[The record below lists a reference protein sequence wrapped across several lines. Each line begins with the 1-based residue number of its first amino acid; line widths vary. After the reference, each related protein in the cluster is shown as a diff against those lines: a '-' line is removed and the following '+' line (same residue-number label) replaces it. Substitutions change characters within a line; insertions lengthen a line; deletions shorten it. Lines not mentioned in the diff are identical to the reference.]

1 MKRIRRLIAATD
13 GDVDARAL
21 AAAFVIA
28 FGLLAGFAAW
38 VLSAVAAERYIGWPA
53 AVVVLVGP
61 PAVVFLRITAGPRER
76 RARPGEAAVPPVVS
90 PAKSSL
96 PPAPP
101 PAPTFHFSDFFRPRQ
116 AIEVACAFRQPAAP
130 RTQVQL
136 DQALLQ
142 LTAVTR
148 PHRLADMLAEV
159 DRREAMFVA
168 SGTGRPARL
177 EALESVRDDVIRGRL
192 G

>member
-28 FGLLAGFAAW
+28 FGLLADAAW

-116 AIEVACAFRQPAAP
+116 AIE
-130 RTQVQL
+130 TQVQL